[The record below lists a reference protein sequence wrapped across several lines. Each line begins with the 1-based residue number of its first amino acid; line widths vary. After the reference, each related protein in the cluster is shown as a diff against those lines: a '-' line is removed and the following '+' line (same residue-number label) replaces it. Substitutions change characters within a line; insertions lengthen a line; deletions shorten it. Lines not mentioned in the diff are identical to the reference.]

1 MKILTL
7 CADDFA
13 LNETV
18 SRGIIALAE
27 TGRISAV
34 SCMSASRHWRDHAGW
49 LTSLFGRI
57 DIGLHLTLT
66 GMPPLGPM
74 PQMAPEGRLPLLG
87 KVLGDGVMHRLPRQE
102 IASELH
108 RQMEAFIEQTGRVPD
123 FIDGHQHV
131 HLLPGVR
138 ETVFELWERYLKRD
152 QGYLRSCYEP
162 VGAILQRGL
171 EPGKALVIS
180 TLSIPLKRQAR
191 KGGVLT
197 NDSFRGVHDFSGKS
211 TPQQLFPRFLHG
223 TGARPL
229 VMCHP
234 GLAGGDR
241 DDELCDWRPREYDYF
256 SSEQFLM
263 DLDRA
268 GINLG
273 RLPRHMG

>member
-1 MKILTL
+1 MNILTL

-18 SRGIIALAE
+18 SRGIIRLAE

-34 SCMSASRHWRDHAGW
+34 SCMSASRHWREHAGW

-66 GMPPLGPM
+66 GLPPLGPM
-74 PQMAPEGRLPLLG
+74 PQLAPQGRLPALG
-87 KVLGDGVMHRLPRQE
+87 KVLGDGVMHRLPRKE

-138 ETVFELWERYLKRD
+138 ETVFALWEKYLKHE

-162 VGAILQRGL
+162 AGAIVRRRV
-171 EPGKALVIS
+171 EPVKALVIS
-180 TLSIPLKRQAR
+180 TLSKPLTRQAR
-191 KGGVLT
+191 KDRVLI
-197 NDSFRGVHDFSGKS
+197 NDSFRGVHDFSGRS
-211 TPQQLFPRFLHG
+211 APQQLFPRFLQG
-223 TGARPL
+223 AGARPL

-234 GLAGGDR
+234 GLAGGER

-256 SSEQFLM
+256 SSEQFTR
-263 DLDRA
+263 DLEGA
-268 GINLG
+268 GITLG
-273 RLPRHMG
+273 RLPRHVG